1 MGHVPLGFSLV
12 MCFSSVVFAINL
24 ICWEKLLVFSN
35 LDLVRPIVT
44 IVTNNALSLDKAE
57 FREIHAE
64 LLEEV

>member
-44 IVTNNALSLDKAE
+44 NNALSLDKAE